1 MYLINTEC
9 SKRMLSDLFKQFS
22 EDVFSTIEK
31 HLSSKYWK
39 IKIIVFSV
47 FLSLFFASP
56 AYDLFFIGEG
66 SKYWSEVMKQID
78 DPFQPR
84 DYDPDSH
91 ASKLAFRLTPPLI
104 AHFLGLNIVGCLIMQ
119 FIAFATL
126 FYFVLQLTY
135 KITQDTVATT
145 LLIWAFAF
153 IYPGNVLC
161 SDMRGIFD
169 VVAFCLLAI
178 CMFSRNSYVITLSSF
193 FASFTDERA
202 LIASSLIFL
211 WFLVRDTDFN
221 YLRLKPFY
229 KINKS
234 VFALLLSWLI
244 YYIARTLLSYFF
256 HLKISTGGTNLFL
269 QQIDILPFGI
279 WTGIEGF
286 WLLVISSFTIII
298 YRHRWSFLL
307 AYTIS
312 LFTIIIVA
320 MSVYDIT
327 RSMAYLFPSIF
338 ISLHII
344 KQDKSIFI
352 IRRGLLT
359 ILLICL
365 FPTYYVGDNILAN
378 VSYPLPL
385 RLIVQ
390 LHHIVLE
397 FILKIFH
404 EILKSAL

>member
-1 MYLINTEC
+1 MALFHSSLINDIYLIVW
-9 SKRMLSDLFKQFS
+9 SVQKIMLIDIFKQLGES
-22 EDVFSTIEK
+22 VFSIIEK

-211 WFLVRDTDFN
+211 WFLLRDTNFN
-221 YLRLKPFY
+221 CLRLKSFY
-229 KINKS
+229 RTNKS
-234 VFALLLSWLI
+234 VFALLLSWLM

-256 HLKISTGGTNLFL
+256 HLRISKGGTDLFL
-269 QQIDILPFGI
+269 KQINILPFGI
-279 WTGIEGF
+279 WTGLEGF
-286 WLLVISSFTIII
+286 WLIILLSF
-298 YRHRWSFLL
+298 
-307 AYTIS
+307 
-312 LFTIIIVA
+312 IIIVNKHKWFFLLVYITSLSIISFVA
-320 MSVYDIT
+320 LSVYDIT
-327 RSMAYLFPSIF
+327 RSMAYIFPSIF
-338 ISLHII
+338 VSLYMIRQYES
-344 KQDKSIFI
+344 KLFI
-352 IRRGLLT
+352 RYCSLIVF
-359 ILLICL
+359 LICL
-365 FPTYYVGDNILAN
+365 FPTYYIGDKIFTNT
-378 VSYPLPL
+378 SYPLPM
-385 RLIVQ
+385 RLIPS
-390 LHHIVLE
+390 INP
-397 FILKIFH
+397 
-404 EILKSAL
+404 